1 MKIKSEVVL
10 KKGPH
15 GWEAW
20 QTNKLIAKVHGF
32 DENAKEEVI
41 KHIPGY
47 ENVIESGVKGMN
59 TNSIN
64 RLIEKE
70 TGLRKSQK
78 IIDYTRDSGSGNI
91 AYRLNRVER
100 WRNGDFHVAKY
111 YQNTYDVIF
120 DNVDARKKG
129 ADVIA
134 ALENAGCTN
143 IIDNAERGFIKFDIP
158 VGEKV
163 MNGYERNADSVN
175 KIFSTREI
183 KSGLFSY
190 TLEDVRDSINRYLER
205 NVINQGSCKSN
216 NPKEAEDVKKALLDL
231 RENINNAIEN
241 GASVNEDTIYQV
253 MNVCKKILW
262 DRNYLQ
268 LLQDII
274 NPLFESIGGNVPDT
288 TELYKTVNNKKSFT
302 PEEIDSLYEG
312 IVNTGDDRFYKWLY
326 ETYPW
331 ITQDNAVTMNLEDFM
346 LQWIYNI
353 PGIYEEMREW
363 LDYWKDE

>member
-1 MKIKSEVVL
+1 MKIKSDVVL

-32 DENAKEEVI
+32 DEGAKEEVM

-47 ENVIESGVKGMN
+47 ENVIESGV
-59 TNSIN
+59 
-64 RLIEKE
+64 
-70 TGLRKSQK
+70 
-78 IIDYTRDSGSGNI
+78 
-91 AYRLNRVER
+91 
-100 WRNGDFHVAKY
+100 
-111 YQNTYDVIF
+111 
-120 DNVDARKKG
+120 
-129 ADVIA
+129 
-134 ALENAGCTN
+134 
-143 IIDNAERGFIKFDIP
+143 DI
-158 VGEKV
+158 

-175 KIFSTREI
+175 KIFNSREI

-205 NVINQGSCKSN
+205 NVINKSICKSN
-216 NPKEAEDVKKALLDL
+216 NPKEAEDVKNALLDL

-241 GASVNEDTIYQV
+241 GTPINEDSIYQT

-288 TELYKTVNNKKSFT
+288 TELWKTVNNKKSFT

-331 ITQDNAVTMNLEDFM
+331 ITQDNAVTMNLESFM
-346 LQWIYNI
+346 LQWVYNT